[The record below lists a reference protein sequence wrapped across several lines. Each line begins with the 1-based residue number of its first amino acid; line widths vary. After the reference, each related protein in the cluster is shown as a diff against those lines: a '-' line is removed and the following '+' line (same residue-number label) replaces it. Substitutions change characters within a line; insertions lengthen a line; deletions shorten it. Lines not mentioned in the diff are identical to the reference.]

1 MIEVELTGVDN
12 MNEGMFFAT
21 LSNEETYLRIS
32 ALTKLGQL
40 GCQF

>member
-12 MNEGMFFAT
+12 MNEEMFFAT

>member
-12 MNEGMFFAT
+12 MNEGIFSAA

-32 ALTKLGQL
+32 TLTKIGR
-40 GCQF
+40 QF